1 MAKTNEMADMKLSN
15 VLGDNHKLNCQMFNF
30 SFQIKKNIGL
40 TPLIALIWISV
51 ESAVTQNCVA
61 SVTKTF

>member
-1 MAKTNEMADMKLSN
+1 MAKIDEMVGMKLSN

-40 TPLIALIWISV
+40 TPLIALI
-51 ESAVTQNCVA
+51 
-61 SVTKTF
+61 